1 MDIHPKSNLFL
12 FDSLRLEGFKL
23 FVVNDKEE
31 IINQLLYNFS
41 QCKLKLNQKLLQC
54 SMKFCVE
61 TREKMQQKNKKSINR
76 YGTKPFSFI
85 ATICKVKK
93 SHCMN
98 ILILENTVQSLPSPN
113 CESFQL
119 YFYKNLFDPDE
130 RSKILNHKTLNKS
143 TLQTIIN

>member
-12 FDSLRLEGFKL
+12 FDSLRLEGFML

-41 QCKLKLNQKLLQC
+41 QCKLKLNQKLLQY

-61 TREKMQQKNKKSINR
+61 TWEKMQQKNKKSINR

-85 ATICKVKK
+85 ATIFKVKK

-98 ILILENTVQSLPSPN
+98 IDTRKHCAEPA
-113 CESFQL
+113 
-119 YFYKNLFDPDE
+119 K
-130 RSKILNHKTLNKS
+130 SKLWKFSAIFLSKP
-143 TLQTIIN
+143 I